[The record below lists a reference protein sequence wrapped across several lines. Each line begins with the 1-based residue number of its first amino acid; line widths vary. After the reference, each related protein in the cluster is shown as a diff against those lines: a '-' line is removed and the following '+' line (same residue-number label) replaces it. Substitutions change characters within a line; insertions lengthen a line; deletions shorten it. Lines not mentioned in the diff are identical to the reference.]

1 MNWEDRIFEILHNA
15 LGVAIAVC
23 LLMAVVMMIVGFVK
37 CGTP

>member
-23 LLMAVVMMIVGFVK
+23 LLMAVVMIVGLVK